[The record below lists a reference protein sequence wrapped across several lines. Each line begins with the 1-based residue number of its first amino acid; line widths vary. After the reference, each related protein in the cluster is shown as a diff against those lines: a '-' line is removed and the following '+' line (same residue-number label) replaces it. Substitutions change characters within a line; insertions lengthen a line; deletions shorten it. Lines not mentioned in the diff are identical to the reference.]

1 MKIRFPLY
9 AQMLLFL
16 LLHLVIIGTVFFVFF
31 NTQFGTGWEAL
42 IRSPAGD
49 RVEEIAWL
57 LEHQMEHETATEKE
71 NTLQRFGKI
80 YGVTFY
86 IFDGMGRQLGGPK
99 ITLPSK
105 VLAHIR
111 RLHRFEWCT
120 ILMFR
125 RSDNMLRQASDS
137 PIVVRK
143 IPQSRPLRR

>member
-9 AQMLLFL
+9 AQMLIFL

-31 NTQFGTGWEAL
+31 NTQFGPGWEAL

-57 LEHQMEHETATEKE
+57 LENQMEHETATEKE

-99 ITLPSK
+99 ITLP
-105 VLAHIR
+105 V
-111 RLHRFEWCT
+111 
-120 ILMFR
+120 
-125 RSDNMLRQASDS
+125 
-137 PIVVRK
+137 
-143 IPQSRPLRR
+143 